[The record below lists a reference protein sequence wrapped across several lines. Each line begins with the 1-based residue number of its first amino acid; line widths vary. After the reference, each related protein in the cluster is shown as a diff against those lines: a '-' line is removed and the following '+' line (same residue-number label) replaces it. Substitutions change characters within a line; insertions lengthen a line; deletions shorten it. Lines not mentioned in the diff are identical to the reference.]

1 MKFDWLIVGAGFTG
15 AVLAERIATELGK
28 KVLLVESRNHIGGNA
43 YDYYDE
49 HGILVQKYGSHI
61 FHTNAERIWDYLSR
75 FTPWRPYQHR
85 VLGVIEGK
93 TVPVPFNLNSLYTLF
108 PPHYAEKLEYQL
120 MQNYGFGTKV
130 PILKLRESNNPELSF
145 LAEYIYKNVFYQYT
159 KKQWGFAPEELGAA
173 VTGRVPV
180 YISRDDRY
188 FQDTYQGMPQHGYTA
203 LFQKMLDHP
212 NIKVLL
218 NTDYREIL
226 DEVSYERMIYTG
238 PMDAYFDYMHGELPY
253 RSLKF
258 DFQHH
263 NQETYQEVAVVNYP
277 NEYQFTRISEFKHM
291 SGQRA
296 YGTTVAVEYPQ
307 EYVRGSNE
315 PYYPIPREACQTQ
328 YAKYLAESK
337 KLNGQ
342 VIFAGRLADYKYYNM
357 DQVVGRALSVF
368 QNEVVES

>member
-61 FHTNAERIWDYLSR
+61 FHTNAERIWDYLSC

-85 VLGVIEGK
+85 VLGVVEGK
-93 TVPVPFNLNSLYTLF
+93 TVPVPFNLNSLYALF

-120 MQNYGFGTKV
+120 IQNYGFGTKV
-130 PILKLRESNNPELSF
+130 PILKLREGDNPELSF

-188 FQDTYQGMPQHGYTA
+188 FQDAYQGMPQHGYTA

-226 DEVSYERMIYTG
+226 DEVKYERMIYTG

-263 NQETYQEVAVVNYP
+263 NQEIYQEVAVVNYP

-337 KLNGQ
+337 KLNGH

-368 QNEVVES
+368 QNEVVG